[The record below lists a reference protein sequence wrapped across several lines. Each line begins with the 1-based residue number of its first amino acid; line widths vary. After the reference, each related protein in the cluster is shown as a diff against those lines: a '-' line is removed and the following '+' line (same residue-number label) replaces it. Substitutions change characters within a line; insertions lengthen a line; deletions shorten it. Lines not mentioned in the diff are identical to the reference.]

1 MDQQSVN
8 RLREEL
14 SKISMWLSKDAQV
27 ARYFNTRYESTSADY
42 KETALGKEEGA
53 EPAAKTASAAAAA
66 AAPAAVSANTRAER
80 GSSGA
85 EVDS

>member
-14 SKISMWLSKDAQV
+14 SKITMWLAKDAQV
-27 ARYFNTRYESTSADY
+27 ARYFNTRYEGTSAEY
-42 KETALGKEEGA
+42 KENALGKDEESSGKG
-53 EPAAKTASAAAAA
+53 ESGTGRAAAG
-66 AAPAAVSANTRAER
+66 RADR